1 MDNQSQLLGH
11 QEGGRVLSINRGQ
24 RGTTLIE
31 LMAGLVVL
39 GFLLMLAV
47 PMYIQWNNNSQIR
60 NTAESI
66 KNGLQLARTEAV
78 KQNLQV
84 DFTLNT
90 TDYSWQVKLPGA
102 GGTVI
107 QTRPPAEGNKN
118 ATVLQVAGAAT
129 VSFNGLGQS
138 TAAGTTTFRVENPAG
153 GTCGYGEHQ
162 MRCTQVEVRGGQ
174 IRMCLPADVVPTS
187 GDPRKC

>member
-1 MDNQSQLLGH
+1 MLILKREQF
-11 QEGGRVLSINRGQ
+11 
-24 RGTTLIE
+24 GTTLVE
-31 LMAGLVVL
+31 LMAGLVVI

-47 PMYIQWNNNSQIR
+47 PMYLQWNHNSQIR

-78 KQNLQV
+78 KQNRQI
-84 DFTLNT
+84 DFVINT

-107 QTRPPAEGNKN
+107 QERPPAEGNKD
-118 ATVLQVAGAAT
+118 ATVIASAST

-138 TAAGTTTFRVENPAG
+138 LNAGAVTYRVENATG
-153 GTCGYGEHQ
+153 GTCGAGEKQ

-174 IRMCLPADVVPTS
+174 IRMCLPSDVVPVS
-187 GDPRKC
+187 DDPRKC

>member
-1 MDNQSQLLGH
+1 MKSLQW
-11 QEGGRVLSINRGQ
+11 
-24 RGTTLIE
+24 GTTLIE

-47 PMYIQWNNNSQIR
+47 PMYTQWNNNSQIR

-78 KQNLQV
+78 KQNRQV
-84 DFTLNT
+84 DFALNT
-90 TDYSWQVKLPGA
+90 TDYSWQVKLPA
-102 GGTVI
+102 VGGTVF
-107 QTRPPAEGNKN
+107 QARPPAEGNKH
-118 ATVLQVAGAAT
+118 ATVTASGAV

-138 TAAGTTTFRVENPAG
+138 TTAGATTFRVENPVG
-153 GTCGYGEHQ
+153 GTCGPGERQ

-174 IRMCLPADVVPTS
+174 IRMCLPADVVPVS
-187 GDPRKC
+187 DDPRKC

>member
-1 MDNQSQLLGH
+1 MKRS
-11 QEGGRVLSINRGQ
+11 E

-31 LMAGLVVL
+31 LMAGLVVI

-47 PMYIQWNNNSQIR
+47 PMYIQWNFNSQIR
-60 NTAESI
+60 NTAESL

-78 KQNLQV
+78 KQNRQV
-84 DFTLNT
+84 DFALNT
-90 TDYSWQVKLPGA
+90 TDYTWQVKLPGA

-107 QTRPPAEGNKN
+107 QERPPAEGNKD
-118 ATVLQVAGAAT
+118 ATVTASGAI

-138 TAAGTTTFRVENPAG
+138 VTPGTVTFRVENAVG
-153 GTCGYGEHQ
+153 GACGSGEKQ

-174 IRMCLPADVVPTS
+174 IRMCLPSDVVPVS
-187 GDPRKC
+187 DDPRKC